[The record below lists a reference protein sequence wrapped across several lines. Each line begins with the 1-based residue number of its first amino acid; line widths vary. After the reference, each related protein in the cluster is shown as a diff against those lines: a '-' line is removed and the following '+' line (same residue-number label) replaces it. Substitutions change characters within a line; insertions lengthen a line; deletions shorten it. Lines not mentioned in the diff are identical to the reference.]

1 MNHIFDHILYG
12 LSLIREIT
20 KDLNLFHS
28 VNLKTFFNYIMKKIM
43 YLNRFIPYNWM
54 YHKRWLAALDR
65 KKASFKEDE
74 NLALKKKHRRG
85 KYPNEKIFSQHTLYD
100 KKTKKAS

>member
-1 MNHIFDHILYG
+1 
-12 LSLIREIT
+12 
-20 KDLNLFHS
+20 
-28 VNLKTFFNYIMKKIM
+28 MKKIT

-65 KKASFKEDE
+65 KKTSFKEDE
-74 NLALKKKHRRG
+74 NSALKKKHQRG

-100 KKTKKAS
+100 KKTKKTS